1 MNDVIFIKKGSTDV
15 TIQVKLRDAYNGSL
29 KTGVTITDLDLYY
42 IRVETDNDVTISAKA
57 DLTALASLT
66 DAHADNKAY
75 EIGQGYY
82 RLDIPDAAF
91 ATGAVSGT
99 LVIVDGATSPAVLTT
114 TVDFQLVDHILFTAG
129 AIEVPY
135 TMYTDEDA
143 ETGPIEGVEI
153 FITTDSAGNNVI
165 WSGTTDALGVL
176 RESGGSKPWLDRGTY
191 YFFRKKSGYQFTN
204 PDSET
209 IS

>member
-15 TIQVKLRDAYNGSL
+15 TLQIKLRDAYNGSL

-42 IRVETDNDVTISAKA
+42 IRVETDNDVTISSKV
-57 DLTALASLT
+57 DLTALAALT

-91 ATGAVSGT
+91 ATGATSGT

-114 TVDFQLVDHILFTAG
+114 TVDYQLVDHILFTAG
-129 AIEVPY
+129 AIEVTY
-135 TMYTDEDA
+135 TMYTDETA

-153 FITTDSAGNNVI
+153 WISTDSGGSNVI
-165 WSGTTDALGVL
+165 WAGTTDALGVL
-176 RESGGSKPWLDRGTY
+176 RESGDSKPWLDAGTY
-191 YFFRKKSGYQFTN
+191 YFWRKKSGYTFDN
-204 PDSET
+204 PDTEVVV
-209 IS
+209 